1 MSGIGSVPPPP
12 TPPPSSQTAQSQAQ
26 ANQAQQAPQGAAAQ
40 ATGQTQT
47 ATAVT
52 QAQAAAKQAAV
63 TLSASLAGLTAG
75 QQITG
80 TVSNLQAG
88 GLATLQTPGATFTLQ
103 TSPALPL
110 DSQLS
115 LQILSA
121 GSTIR
126 AQVLSINGLPPS
138 LLQSGPLNLNLTA
151 LGGAAGASA
160 QGQADATKAVQASTP
175 GTALAAVKAGVQL
188 QALVLQDGSAA
199 AAAATQTTSALAQA
213 QATGSTLPPGT
224 KLMVQ
229 VQQIIPPGQQSV
241 NLQAANQ
248 QPARLPSANLPSEI
262 ANAGSAAQRALTG
275 QVVAP
280 GLDGQLVVRTGGGLI
295 RLDAGGTLPIGTQLR
310 LDVLST
316 TMPVRPA
323 TQAGALIGADPRLQA
338 LHNFGD
344 SWSNLKSAL
353 DALQQAD
360 PRAAQALASKLPGPN
375 ANLVNNLIGF
385 MGAAAAGDAR
395 AWLGPTASKALEKA
409 GKKDLIDKLDG
420 DLKTMGRMAGET
432 QAGDWRA
439 QVVPF
444 YDGHEIQQ
452 IRMFMK
458 RNKRRDKDGKEQQ
471 GSTRVLVDMSL
482 SALGDMQIDGLIQ
495 QKRFDMI
502 LRTRFPVTD
511 QMQIDMRDIFVRS
524 LELSGMTGGLNFL
537 VQPDYPNGPPDLLRP
552 PQGNSGY
559 VRV

>member
-26 ANQAQQAPQGAAAQ
+26 ANQAQQAPQGAAAA

-52 QAQAAAKQAAV
+52 QAQAAAKQQAI
-63 TLSASLAGLTAG
+63 TLAASLAGLSAG

-80 TVSNLQAG
+80 TVANLQPG

-103 TSPALPL
+103 TSPGLPL
-110 DSQLS
+110 DSEIS
-115 LQILSA
+115 LQILSTG
-121 GSTIR
+121 GSIR
-126 AQVLSINGLPPS
+126 AQILSINGLPPS
-138 LLQSGPLNLNLTA
+138 LLQSGALNLSLTSIS
-151 LGGAAGASA
+151 GADPTT
-160 QGQADATKAVQASTP
+160 QRVLADQSRAVQGSTP
-175 GTALAAVKAGVQL
+175 GTALPAVKAGVQL
-188 QALVLQDGSAA
+188 QALVLNDGAAA
-199 AAAATQTTSALAQA
+199 AAAATQTSSAVSQA
-213 QATGSTLPPGT
+213 QAAGGTLPPGT

-229 VQQIIPPGQQSV
+229 VQQVIPPNQQST

-248 QPARLPSANLPSEI
+248 QPARLPTSNLPSEI
-262 ANAGSAAQRALTG
+262 ANAGSAAQRSLTG

-280 GLDGQLVVRTGGGLI
+280 GLDGQLVVKTGGGLI

-310 LDVLST
+310 LDVLAT
-316 TMPVRPA
+316 TMPVRPV
-323 TQAGALIGADPRLQA
+323 TQAGAMLGTDPRLQA
-338 LHNFGD
+338 LQNFGD
-344 SWSNLKSAL
+344 SWTNLKQVL
-353 DALQQAD
+353 EALQQSD
-360 PRAAQALASKLPGPN
+360 PRAAQALAAKLPGPN
-375 ANLVNNLIGF
+375 TMLVNNLVGF
-385 MGAAAAGDAR
+385 MGAAALGDAR
-395 AWLGPTASKALEKA
+395 AWLGPSTTKALEKA
-409 GKKDLIDKLDG
+409 GKSGLIDKLDG
-420 DLKTMGRMAGET
+420 DLKSLGRMAQET

-458 RNKRRDKDGKEQQ
+458 RNRRSDKDGKEQP

-482 SALGDMQIDGLIQ
+482 TALGDMQIDGLIQ

-502 LRTRFPVTD
+502 MRTRTPLSD
-511 QMQIDMRDIFVRS
+511 QMQLDMRGIFAKS
-524 LELSGMTGGLNFL
+524 LELSGMTGGLNFS
-537 VQPDYPNGPPDLLRP
+537 VQADYPNGPPDLLRP
-552 PQGNSGY
+552 MQGNSGY